1 MKKKE
6 VHNYDYA
13 YEYIRDQILSG
24 KIEPQTKL
32 TEAKLAEEL
41 NISRTP
47 IRSAM
52 SKLEQEGLI
61 KDKHVYIPTEN
72 DIRNIFQVRM
82 LLEGYAAKF
91 CATYISDES
100 LEKLEQCIVTART
113 GSTSEQ
119 LEANFQFHQIIV
131 DETNNSEITRIIDRM
146 QSIIY
151 LLRRIV
157 TLQKRP
163 HLVDEHEEIVQAI
176 REGNGERAEMLINQH
191 LQKDLEFSRTKIAIF
206 NKNK

>member
-1 MKKKE
+1 VKKKE

-13 YEYIRDQILSG
+13 YEYIRDQILNG

-91 CATYISDES
+91 CATYISEES
-100 LEKLEQCIVTART
+100 LEKLEQCITIART

-176 REGNGERAEMLINQH
+176 REGDGERAEMLINQH

-206 NKNK
+206 NKNN

>member
-206 NKNK
+206 NKNN

>member
-13 YEYIRDQILSG
+13 YEYIRDQILNG

-91 CATYISDES
+91 CATYISEES
-100 LEKLEQCIVTART
+100 LEKLEQCITIART

-176 REGNGERAEMLINQH
+176 REGDGERAEMLINQH

-206 NKNK
+206 NKNN